1 MDDIIPMIV
10 MCVAIFG
17 MLVCGA
23 FLDSESFVIF
33 LIGMIMCAVI
43 GLIAAL
49 AMGAT
54 NFFDDWED

>member
-10 MCVAIFG
+10 MCVAIIG

-33 LIGMIMCAVI
+33 LIGMIMCSVI
-43 GLIAAL
+43 GLVAAL